1 MGIGA
6 ESLGSLLYEAWLS
19 HGRLSRLNLAAF
31 SLSPWAGPRFL
42 LTIPM
47 TSYEGGRR
55 PKAMHSE
62 KSVTKQRVA
71 RQGPGFVRSTLRAAE
86 Q

>member
-47 TSYEGGRR
+47 TGYERGRR
-55 PKAMHSE
+55 LKALHSE
-62 KSVTKQRVA
+62 RVVKQQGVG
-71 RQGPGFVRSTLRAAE
+71 RQSPGFMRTLRAVE